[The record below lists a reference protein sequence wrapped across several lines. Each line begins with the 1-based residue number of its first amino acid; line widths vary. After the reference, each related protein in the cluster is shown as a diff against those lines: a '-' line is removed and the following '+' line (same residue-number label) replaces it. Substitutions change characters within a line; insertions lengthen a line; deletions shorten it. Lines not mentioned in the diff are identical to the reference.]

1 MASGARTYKPKRVK
15 PKADAAPKSRIM
27 SPAKRKKLRRAA
39 ELQIDKFM
47 KRVGYT
53 NPSERIDGDGWRWFE
68 YGAARGRAGIVE
80 SGSDKDLFLRAE
92 SLVTELPSDRDAIFD
107 LMRDLLQ
114 ANMNIAGSAR
124 LGISGES
131 IFACATAPVV
141 ELAPGDVATHIHS
154 VMALA
159 ASFVNPPGEQV
170 EQQAPSQENLSSE
183 PVPDPNPQTA

>member
-1 MASGARTYKPKRVK
+1 MAKGARTDKTKHVK
-15 PKADAAPKSRIM
+15 PKADAAPKSRTM
-27 SPAKRKKLRRAA
+27 SPAKRKALRRAA

-68 YGAARGRAGIVE
+68 YGSARGRAGIVE
-80 SGSDKDLFLRAE
+80 SGSDRDLFLRAE
-92 SLVTELPSDRDAIFD
+92 SLVMKLPADQDAIFH
-107 LMRDLLQ
+107 LMHDLLQ

-131 IFACATAPVV
+131 IFACSTAPVV
-141 ELAPGDVATHIHS
+141 ELAPGDIATHIHS

-159 ASFVNPPGEQV
+159 ASFVNPSGEQV
-170 EQQAPSQENLSSE
+170 KQ
-183 PVPDPNPQTA
+183 PVPVQEEIQPESMPDPSPQAA